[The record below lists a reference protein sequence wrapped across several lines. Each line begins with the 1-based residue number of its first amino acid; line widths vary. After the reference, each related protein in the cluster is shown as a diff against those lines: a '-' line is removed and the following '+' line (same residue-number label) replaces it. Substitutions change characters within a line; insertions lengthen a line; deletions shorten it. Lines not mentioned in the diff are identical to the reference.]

1 MQRPTEFA
9 TPSLNAFS
17 GGNLA
22 AVLTH
27 KAALARPPI
36 PLVFQLLVVPVT
48 DQTASSNSKKYR
60 SWSENLNTP
69 ALTPARMHWFRYNY
83 TPNEADHTKWDNSPI
98 FASDDAFKF
107 APPAWIGVAELDV
120 LRDEGIVY
128 GEKLQSFGVP
138 VETKIYKGA
147 PHPIMA
153 MDG

>member
-1 MQRPTEFA
+1 M
-9 TPSLNAFS
+9 S
-17 GGNLA
+17 
-22 AVLTH
+22 
-27 KAALARPPI
+27 PPI
-36 PLVFQLLVVPVT
+36 PLAFQLLLVPVI
-48 DQTASSNSKKYR
+48 DNTADPAGEKYV
-60 SWSENLNTP
+60 SWRECANTV
-69 ALTPARMHWFRYNY
+69 ALVPGFMLWFRDCYL
-83 TPNEADHTKWDNSPI
+83 PHEADRAKWDNSPI
-98 FASDDAFKF
+98 FAPDEAFKF